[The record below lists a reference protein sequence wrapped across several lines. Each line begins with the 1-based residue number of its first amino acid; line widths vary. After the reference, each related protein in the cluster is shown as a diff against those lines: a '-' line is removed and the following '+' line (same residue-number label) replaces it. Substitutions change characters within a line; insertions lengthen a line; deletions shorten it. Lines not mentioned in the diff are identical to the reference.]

1 MPRKRIEQ
9 QPVPETEAIEPP
21 QEVAVVDLI
30 TEQRPEIKPED
41 QSKVQAEIERL
52 VQEAQKLIDD
62 KEQEKPEPE
71 KMNKPVRKEKAV
83 ETKPNRLA
91 TAARL
96 STEIF
101 FRVEDLKCIENLEDI
116 LEGTPVIFCPDHM
129 SDYSPSLFLGQ
140 TDKLPER
147 FQDIAVADALAQ
159 DIDRNQEGDTNN
171 FKSMQEALE
180 AGHPL
185 MFAAFYD
192 PKYKEKGRLPRK
204 GGNGAAYLSQVVEG
218 AVLVPVAVDIKT
230 KKPFGGRGE
239 LLQLLSRP
247 KVEVKIGKPITPAKI
262 EGIEKFEQILA
273 KRNNGQE
280 VTQEEKREFARIHHE
295 LQAISHQVMEG
306 IAEMLPEEKGMQE

>member
-116 LEGTPVIFCPDHM
+116 LEGTPVIF
-129 SDYSPSLFLGQ
+129 
-140 TDKLPER
+140 
-147 FQDIAVADALAQ
+147 
-159 DIDRNQEGDTNN
+159 
-171 FKSMQEALE
+171 
-180 AGHPL
+180 
-185 MFAAFYD
+185 
-192 PKYKEKGRLPRK
+192 
-204 GGNGAAYLSQVVEG
+204 
-218 AVLVPVAVDIKT
+218 
-230 KKPFGGRGE
+230 
-239 LLQLLSRP
+239 
-247 KVEVKIGKPITPAKI
+247 
-262 EGIEKFEQILA
+262 
-273 KRNNGQE
+273 
-280 VTQEEKREFARIHHE
+280 
-295 LQAISHQVMEG
+295 
-306 IAEMLPEEKGMQE
+306 